1 MKYTVTLQSLP
12 TNLEEL
18 KALPQASLKN
28 PEDTVALTVA
38 ALCVYPKDK
47 DASIEM
53 LNYLRGPRP
62 ISPMENQFIRDRF
75 MDGRDYIPFSY
86 FKGATPENGYTPDV
100 PYVIEV
106 SDSASQM
113 ADTGYKKF
121 DLKSGGADS
130 MRNVT
135 LRLKPSTGEWFLW
148 DQMLLGQIRIPVSQD
163 PWA

>member
-1 MKYTVTLQSLP
+1 MKYTVTFQSLP

-38 ALCVYPKDK
+38 ALCVYSKDK